1 MDDLASR
8 KRELYRAY
16 DEAAL
21 RILLDRCAEE
31 EGERLLKELAQ
42 LPEAEKSAPEAEAR
56 AVEETLARCAGKKRA
71 AIRRR
76 AALRACGKVAAVLL
90 VLGSLAGYASFTAS
104 AHQEQQAAA
113 ENAYSQPYEW
123 DGEEQ
128 RAPDEEKREDQRD
141 EIQKTAD

>member
-56 AVEETLARCAGKKRA
+56 AVGETLARCAAKKRA
-71 AIRRR
+71 AIRRS
-76 AALRACGKVAAVLL
+76 AAVRICGKVAAVAL
-90 VLGSLAGYASFTAS
+90 VLGILLGYAASTVTATREMQ
-104 AHQEQQAAA
+104 AQAGPAYVEAEGAEEQGA
-113 ENAYSQPYEW
+113 ESGPGT
-123 DGEEQ
+123 DGEE
-128 RAPDEEKREDQRD
+128 RTDAEDRP
-141 EIQKTAD
+141 AG